1 MYDED
6 RDSIRARVTT
16 LVELDSTACSMLSTA
31 CILIQDD
38 ESASELLRRIREHIH
53 ITDEAELMYET
64 NYFLDYVKDLLD
76 ILSTIESNGP
86 LPQLRSFIR
95 DHYEAL
101 LYNRELLMAA
111 LNNMKQEDDL
121 DKLRANYWM
130 N

>member
-16 LVELDSTACSMLSTA
+16 LVELDSTACTMLSTA
-31 CILIQDD
+31 CLLIKDD
-38 ESASELLRRIREHIH
+38 DSARELLLRVREHIH

-76 ILSTIESNGP
+76 ILSAIESNGP
-86 LPQLRSFIR
+86 LPELRNYVR
-95 DHYEAL
+95 DHYETL

-111 LNNMKQEDDL
+111 LNNMKAEDNL
-121 DKLRANYWM
+121 DKFRANYWM